1 MNKKAP
7 NIYIFNAT
15 NEMAIANG
23 TVSFM
28 PNKILTRFE
37 HDLDILPICYA
48 DSEDI
53 ILVHQIPDNKF
64 IESLQHVGM
73 TIPHFKLFPQA
84 LTDQTF
90 LRKEKAELR
99 PWGWSPRIHH
109 QLAPFKSQCS
119 QSFSNQPNSYWIAE
133 HKELY
138 SRKLALKCL
147 EHITSNSISDRYIS
161 KDIFPAICTKQSE
174 VEKLQQKW
182 QQIVI
187 KTPWSS
193 SGRGLQVLR
202 KAYMNKS
209 VEQVLGGALKHQG
222 YVMVEAMLDKKLD
235 FSVQFYSNG
244 KGQLEYLGFG
254 FFNTNDKG
262 QYQANYIGYTPEL
275 LNQSL
280 NKKEQELLIHDVEK
294 ALKANKIADDYC
306 GYLGV
311 DCMLI
316 LNKENQIKIQPCLEI
331 NLRYNMGT
339 IAIKLAPYIHPESKG
354 TFNIYAD
361 TKSGFISFNKKMA
374 QEHPFEMK
382 DGKWFKG
389 YLPLTSPNQD
399 KHFGAYIFLK

>member
-1 MNKKAP
+1 MNTKAP

-15 NEMAIANG
+15 NEIAIANG

-37 HDLDILPICYA
+37 QDLDILPICYA
-48 DSEDI
+48 EPEDV
-53 ILVHQIPDNKF
+53 ILVHQIPDEKF
-64 IESLQHVGM
+64 IKSLQDVGM
-73 TIPHFKLFPQA
+73 NIPHFKLFPQA
-84 LTDQTF
+84 LTDPRF
-90 LRKEKAELR
+90 LKIEKAELR

-119 QSFSNQPNSYWIAE
+119 QKFSEQPNAYWKTE

-147 EHITSNSISDRYIS
+147 EHIVDNSSSDRYIS
-161 KDIFPAICTKQSE
+161 KDIFPILCTTQSE
-174 VEKLQQKW
+174 VEELQQKW

-187 KTPWSS
+187 KSPWSS

-209 VEQVLGGALKHQG
+209 IRQVLGGALKSQG
-222 YVMVEAMLDKKLD
+222 YVMVEALLDKKLD

-254 FFNTNDKG
+254 FFKTDSKG
-262 QYQANYIGYTPEL
+262 QYQANYVGYTPEL

-280 NKKEQELLIHDVEK
+280 NKKEQELLIDDVK
-294 ALKANKIADDYC
+294 NALKAHNIANEYC

-316 LNKENQIKIQPCLEI
+316 QNEKLQIKIQPCLEI

-339 IAIKLAPYIHPESKG
+339 IAIKLASYIHPKSKG

-361 TKSGFISFNKKMA
+361 TTSDFVNFNKIMTI
-374 QEHPFEMK
+374 EHPFEMK
-382 DGKWFKG
+382 DGKWLKG

-399 KHFGAYIFLK
+399 KHFGAYIFLE